1 MLCMLG
7 MSLPHLT
14 IDSFCTEQVA
24 TIDANDS
31 VHNAQELMV
40 RHGIRHLPVT
50 EQNKCVGV
58 LSDRDIHAALAV
70 KGAHAKTMDARDICS
85 PHAYVTHPGSPLE
98 AVAKEMAEKKFGS
111 AVVTDDKGK
120 VLGIF
125 TSTDAMR
132 TLARVLSGEMGDT

>member
-1 MLCMLG
+1 

-31 VHNAQELMV
+31 IHNAQELMA

-50 EQNKCVGV
+50 EQDKCVGV

-70 KGAHAKTMDARDICS
+70 KGANPRTMDARDIYS
-85 PHAYVTHPGSPLE
+85 PDAYVTHPGSPLE
-98 AVAKEMAEKKFGS
+98 AVAKEMADKKFGS
-111 AVVTDDKGK
+111 AVVTDNRGK

-132 TLARVLSGEMGDT
+132 ALARVLSGEIGDS